1 MKLTA
6 TRLKKSTK
14 PYSYQGQTVYVFH
27 HREDDMVVVSFDKNY
42 SVTIVVPII
51 ELEQGFK
58 PVQPQINK
66 FSNNRAKDNKVYL
79 TLRKV
84 YLENHKVCQMGV
96 KGCRREATTVH
107 HAKGRI
113 GKLLTDIRYF
123 VAACGDCHT
132 WAENNV
138 EAAKE
143 MGVSVGRLTL

>member
-1 MKLTA
+1 MNLTT

-27 HREDDMVVVSFDKNY
+27 HREDDMVVVSFDKSY
-42 SVTIVVPII
+42 TDTIVVPVI

-66 FSNNRAKDNKVYL
+66 FSDNRAKENKVYL

-84 YLENHKVCQMGV
+84 YLENHKVCEIGV

-107 HAKGRI
+107 HGKGRI

-123 VAACGDCHT
+123 VAACGNCHV
-132 WAENNV
+132 WCEANV
-138 EAAKE
+138 NEAKE
-143 MGVSVGRLTL
+143 MGVSVDRL